1 MKAVNKKL
9 EDHNKLL
16 AEAIKNQTRLIET
29 LRHDNS
35 EVLRVKKDINKILE
49 LICEEKILVTS
60 NNK

>member
-9 EDHNKLL
+9 EDYNKLL
-16 AEAIKNQTRLIET
+16 AEARKNQTRLIET